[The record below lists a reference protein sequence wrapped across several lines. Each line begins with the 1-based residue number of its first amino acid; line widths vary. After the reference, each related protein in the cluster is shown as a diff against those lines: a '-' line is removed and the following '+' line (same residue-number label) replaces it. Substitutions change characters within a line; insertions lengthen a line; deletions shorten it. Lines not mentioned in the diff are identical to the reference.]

1 MLVWPEVANVVPGLA
16 QKAPSAVSSIVRFSY
31 GGKISSPEEVVLLFE
46 SSETAELLLGAHKA
60 RLVDRAVLASANT
73 THSSAPG
80 RQPCH

>member
-31 GGKISSPEEVVLLFE
+31 GGNVVLLFE

-73 THSSAPG
+73 PHSSAPG